1 MRLHAMHR
9 KNGANRS
16 LLAPI
21 AISVVA
27 WISFPATAGPV
38 RKAEMKFA
46 DGDLVTGSIPG
57 GVDRPGTGKITL
69 EPENSA
75 ANETPDEMR
84 VNRAGKRNRLIKV
97 APVASPGDSTRLR
110 F

>member
-1 MRLHAMHR
+1 MRR
-9 KNGANRS
+9 KSGANRF

-21 AISVVA
+21 ATGVVA

-46 DGDLVTGSIPG
+46 DGDLVTGSIFG
-57 GVDRPGTGKITL
+57 GVDKPGTGKITL

-75 ANETPDEMR
+75 ANETP